1 MKNKQA
7 KINYADLW
15 GLREEKYK
23 FLEENDVKTTK
34 WQELQPKESYYF
46 LVPKNFRSEYTYNK
60 FLRVLDIYGDYRSGV
75 STLRDHFVVAFNK
88 HELIDRMN
96 IFKSNLSDDLIKS
109 ALNLKDTRD
118 WNLHLAR
125 EKFIKNNFEEN
136 IYLYSYRSFDSRLI
150 CYDQSL
156 FDRGCSR
163 IELMSNFF
171 EANLGLI
178 LRRTSEKEWHH
189 CFITD
194 SIMDMN
200 YLEARTYVFPLYLYE
215 NKADGT
221 LFENE
226 PDKKGSNLKVE
237 FIALLNQ
244 AYNPQPVTTP
254 LNKQKTFDILPE
266 QIFNY
271 IYAILYSNIYRQK
284 YQEFLKIDFPR
295 IPFTKDYNLF
305 KKLAELGEQLV
316 NLHLLKSPELN
327 NPISKFHGGNGNRV
341 EKREYNE
348 KEKRV
353 YVNGGQYFENI
364 HGEVWNYYIGGYQ
377 VLDKWLKDRKG
388 RTLSSE
394 DVKHY
399 CKVVSALS
407 KTIELQKNINE
418 LYPRIEE
425 SFI

>member
-23 FLEENDVKTTK
+23 FLDQHNVKNTT
-34 WQELQPKESYYF
+34 WQELQPKVPNYF
-46 LVPKNFRSEYTYNK
+46 FVIKNFSSEYIYNK
-60 FLRVLDIYGDYRSGV
+60 FLRVLDIYEDYRSGV

-88 HELIDRMN
+88 PDLVNRMN
-96 IFKSNLSDDLIKS
+96 IFKSNLPDDLIKS
-109 ALNLKDTRD
+109 SLNLKDTRD

-125 EKFIKNNFEEN
+125 EKFIKNNFEDN
-136 IYLYSYRSFDSRLI
+136 IYIYSYRPFDSRLI

-189 CFITD
+189 CFVTE

-215 NKADGT
+215 DKADGT

-226 PDKKGSNLKVE
+226 PDRKRSNLKIE
-237 FIALLNQ
+237 FIALLNK
-244 AYNPQPVTTP
+244 AYSPQPVTTA
-254 LNKQKTFDILPE
+254 LSQQKTFDILPE
-266 QIFNY
+266 QIFYY
-271 IYAILYSNIYRQK
+271 IYAILYSNNYRLK

-295 IPFTKDYNLF
+295 VPFTKDYNLF
-305 KKLAELGEQLV
+305 KQIAELGEQLV

-327 NPISKFHGGNGNRV
+327 TPISKFHGGNGNLV
-341 EKREYNE
+341 EKRMFEE
-348 KEKRV
+348 KAKRV
-353 YVNGGQYFENI
+353 YINNQQYFDNI
-364 HGEVWNYYIGGYQ
+364 DSTIWNYFIGGYQ

-388 RTLSSE
+388 RNLSSE
-394 DVKHY
+394 DIKHY
-399 CKVVSALS
+399 CKIVSALS
-407 KTIELQKNINE
+407 RTVEVQKSIDE
-418 LYPRIEE
+418 LYPGIEK
-425 SFI
+425 SLI